1 VASNWDDQQERGRA
15 AQGHGQVGRQD
26 RRNVLLVV
34 GVLAGLGL
42 LVAVAAVAVALY
54 LTGT

>member
-1 VASNWDDQQERGRA
+1 MASNWDDQQVRGRA
-15 AQGHGQVGRQD
+15 AQGHGQVGRRD

-42 LVAVAAVAVALY
+42 LVILAAVAVALY

>member
-1 VASNWDDQQERGRA
+1 MASNWDEQQERGRA
-15 AQGHGQVGRQD
+15 AQGHGQVGRRDQ
-26 RRNVLLVV
+26 RNVLLVV

-42 LVAVAAVAVALY
+42 LAVLAAVALALY